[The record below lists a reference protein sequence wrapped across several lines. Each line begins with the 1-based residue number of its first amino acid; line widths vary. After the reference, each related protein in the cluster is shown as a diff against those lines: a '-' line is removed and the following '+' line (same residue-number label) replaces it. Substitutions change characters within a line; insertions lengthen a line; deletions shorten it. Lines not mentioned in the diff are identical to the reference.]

1 MKYNLFFE
9 CAYKNREL
17 AQKQNTYKSN
27 VRNEVKA
34 IADGDIEKFK
44 FYVNSFTE
52 KIDKSA
58 VRNGIFDFT
67 QITHIELICYL
78 AMMLNNFDGS
88 VFRPK
93 NTSVKTIIMGTEI
106 KNVNLKHITEAYKIV
121 CPNTISGR
129 TYFTIEDTMKFTLSS
144 YGLKG
149 YESYHI
155 TTMFD

>member
-1 MKYNLFFE
+1 MTYTLFFE
-9 CAYKNREL
+9 SAYKNREL
-17 AQKQNTYKSN
+17 AREQQQYKRN
-27 VRNEVKA
+27 VRNEVDT
-34 IADGDIEKFK
+34 IANGDIEKFE

-52 KIDKSA
+52 KIDKDA
-58 VRNGIFDFT
+58 VRNGTFDWV

-88 VFRPK
+88 TFGPK
-93 NTSVKTIIMGTEI
+93 NTSVKTIITSIENRNMNT
-106 KNVNLKHITEAYKIV
+106 KHITEAYKIV

-129 TYFTIEDTMKFTLSS
+129 TYFTIEDTMKFTVSS